1 MNTKTAN
8 ASVSVASVS
17 DGDARV
23 RLTRLID
30 THLHFA
36 DPNADVR
43 GHQVIDSNGSEIGYV
58 RALMVDERA
67 PKVRFLEVA
76 FGGLLGL
83 GEGAFLVPVEAIVR
97 IDGSKVHI
105 NQTHERVA
113 GAPRYDPELSDDPTE
128 TDYDSFYGYYGYPS
142 YPYL

>member
-1 MNTKTAN
+1 MNTKIVN
-8 ASVSVASVS
+8 ASVS

-43 GHQVIDSNGSEIGYV
+43 VHRVIDSNGSEVGYV
-58 RALMVDERA
+58 RALMVDERG
-67 PKVRFLEVA
+67 PKVHFLEVA

-83 GEGAFLVPVEAIVR
+83 GESAFLVPVEAIVR

-113 GAPRYDPELSDDPTE
+113 GAPRYDPELTDAPPE
-128 TDYDSFYGYYGYPS
+128 IDYDSLYGYYGYP
-142 YPYL
+142 PYIYI